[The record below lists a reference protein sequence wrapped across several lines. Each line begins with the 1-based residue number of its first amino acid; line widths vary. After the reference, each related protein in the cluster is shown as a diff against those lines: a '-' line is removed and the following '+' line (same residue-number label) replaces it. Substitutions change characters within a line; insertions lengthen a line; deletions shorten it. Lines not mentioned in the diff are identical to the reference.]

1 VPLILWLELL
11 LLLLL
16 IVANGFFAASEIAI
30 VSAREA
36 RLQQQA
42 EQGQRGARTALELA
56 ADPSRFLAAVQ
67 IGITLVSTF
76 AAAFGGDALAEPLA
90 GLLEGLPV
98 VGDYAYPIAFAAVV
112 LAISYLSLIIGEL
125 VPKSLAL
132 QQAEATARFAAPIMA
147 FIARVASPVVGFLTL
162 STSVVLRLLGRANPP
177 EESITEDDV
186 LAMVRAG
193 AESGALE
200 QAEQTLISGIFSFTD
215 QTVRGVMTPR
225 TAVFALP
232 KHTPLRAALASIA
245 ESGYSRVPIYEG
257 SMETVVGVLH
267 ARDLLRFLI
276 NSPPDEHATLAE
288 LGDLIRP
295 PLVLIES
302 QRAPAAFKLLQGAHA
317 HLAIVLDEY
326 GQVAGVAS
334 LEDFLE
340 ELVGEID
347 DEHDEASRHIAR
359 RDDGSFLV
367 DGRLAFA
374 EAQRALSLPP
384 VEPELDD
391 SFNTVAGFALALF
404 GRLPTAGD
412 TVQWQGF
419 TIEVVDM
426 DGRRIDKLIVRPPT
440 A

>member
-1 VPLILWLELL
+1 MILWLELL
-11 LLLLL
+11 LLLAL
-16 IVANGFFAASEIAI
+16 IIANGFFAASEIAI

-42 EQGQRGARTALELA
+42 EDGKRGARTALELA

-67 IGITLVSTF
+67 VGITLVSTF
-76 AAAFGGDALAEPLA
+76 AAAFSGERLATPLSLVLASLPFVGG
-90 GLLEGLPV
+90 
-98 VGDYAYPIAFAAVV
+98 YAYPLAFAIVV

-147 FIARVASPVVGFLTL
+147 FIARIASPVVSFLTL
-162 STSVVLRLLGRANPP
+162 SSELVLRLLGRATPP
-177 EESITEDDV
+177 DESVTEDDV

-200 QAEQTLISGIFSFTD
+200 EEEQNFISGVFSFTD
-215 QTVRGVMTPR
+215 QTVGAVMTPR
-225 TAVFALP
+225 TEIF
-232 KHTPLRAALASIA
+232 ALASDTPLHEAIAGIA
-245 ESGYSRVPIYEG
+245 EAGFSRVPIYDG
-257 SMETVVGVLH
+257 SIETIMGVLH
-267 ARDLLRFLI
+267 ARDLLRFCI
-276 NSPPDEHATLAE
+276 GSPPAQGDTLARLGE
-288 LGDLIRP
+288 LLRP

-302 QRAPAAFKLLQGAHA
+302 QRAPAAFKQLQAA
-317 HLAIVLDEY
+317 QVHLAIVLDEY
-326 GQVAGVAS
+326 GQIAGVAS

-347 DEHDEASRHIAR
+347 DEHDVASRYVVR

-367 DGRLAFA
+367 DGRLAFS
-374 EAQRALSLPP
+374 EAQRALALPP
-384 VEPELDD
+384 LDPEFDTG
-391 SFNTVAGFALALF
+391 FNTVAGFTLALF
-404 GRLPTAGD
+404 GRLPVAGD

-426 DGRRIDKLIVRPPT
+426 DGHRIDKLLVRPPT
-440 A
+440 G